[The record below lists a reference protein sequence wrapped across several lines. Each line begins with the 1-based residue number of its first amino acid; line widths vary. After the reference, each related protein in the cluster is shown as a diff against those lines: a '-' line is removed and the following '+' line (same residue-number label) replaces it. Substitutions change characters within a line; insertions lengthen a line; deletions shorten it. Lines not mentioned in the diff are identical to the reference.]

1 MRQAPEESGPVSTP
15 NPQPAEVE
23 PGIWD
28 HERRRLTLG
37 LVFTVTLVAFEA
49 LAISTVMPVVAD
61 DLGGLSLYGWVF
73 SGFFL
78 GNLLGIVFAGHA
90 ADREGTA
97 PPFLAGLLLFA
108 AGLLAAG
115 LAPSMGVLVVARVL
129 QGIGA
134 GVIPAISY
142 ITVGRSYPPLLRPRA
157 FAITATAWLIPGLI
171 GPVASSAI
179 ADLWGWR
186 AVFLALLPFV
196 LLAGVITLP
205 ALSHSPGSGLQDS
218 ASPLTDRRREGVLL
232 TLGSAMVLGAISGP
246 APPVA
251 VVLALVGVPLA
262 AWSFLGLVPPGT
274 MRLAPGIPAAIAVR
288 GILTFSFFGTDA
300 YVSLSFQDVRHQ
312 PTWVAGLSLTICTIC
327 WSVAVWVQER
337 WILRAGPRRVV
348 GVGFA
353 LLTISIALMFTVLG
367 SLPIPLAV
375 CVWGIGGFA
384 IGLCYASLSVT
395 VLGLAEPGREGAVTA
410 SLQVSD
416 VLGIA
421 LGVGVAGAFVALGDA
436 RSWSTGTALEMA
448 FACTMAVALVGI
460 VAARRLPTT
469 LPL

>member
-1 MRQAPEESGPVSTP
+1 MASVPVS
-15 NPQPAEVE
+15 PQSTSPQ

-37 LVFTVTLVAFEA
+37 LVLTVTLVAFEA

-97 PPFLAGLLLFA
+97 LPFLAGLLLFG
-108 AGLLAAG
+108 AGLLVAG

-134 GVIPAISY
+134 GVIATISY
-142 ITVGRSYPPLLRPRA
+142 ITVGRSYPPILRPRA
-157 FAITATAWLIPGLI
+157 FAVTATAWLIPGLI
-171 GPVASSAI
+171 GPVASIAI
-179 ADLWGWR
+179 ADVWGWR
-186 AVFLALLPFV
+186 AVFLALLPFI
-196 LLAGVITLP
+196 LLAGFITLP
-205 ALSHSPGSGLQDS
+205 ALVHSPGADRAATVG
-218 ASPLTDRRREGVLL
+218 PLTDRRRAGVLL
-232 TLGSAMVLGAISGP
+232 TLGSAMVLGSISGP
-246 APPVA
+246 SPPVA

-262 AWSFLGLVPPGT
+262 AWSFLSLVPTGT
-274 MRLAPGIPAAIAVR
+274 MRLAAGIPAAIAVR

-300 YVSLSFQDVRHQ
+300 YVSLSFQDVRDQ
-312 PTWVAGLSLTICTIC
+312 PTWVAGLSLTICTLC

-337 WILRAGPRRVV
+337 WILRVGPRRVV

-353 LLTISIALMFTVLG
+353 LLSISIALMFTVLG

-395 VLGLAEPGREGAVTA
+395 VLGLAEPGREGAATA

-421 LGVGVAGAFVALGDA
+421 LGVGVAGAFVALGET
-436 RSWSTGTALEMA
+436 RSWSTGGALQWA
-448 FACTMAVALVGI
+448 FACTLAMAVVGI
-460 VAARRLPTT
+460 AASRRLPTT
-469 LPL
+469 LPT

>member
-1 MRQAPEESGPVSTP
+1 MSRAPRASVPVSPHSTSAP
-15 NPQPAEVE
+15 

-28 HERRRLTLG
+28 HERGRLTLG
-37 LVFTVTLVAFEA
+37 LVLTVTLVAFEA

-90 ADREGTA
+90 ADRQGTA
-97 PPFLAGLLLFA
+97 VPFLVGLVLFAIGLLV
-108 AGLLAAG
+108 AG
-115 LAPSMGVLVVARVL
+115 LAPSMGVLVASRVL

-134 GVIPAISY
+134 GVIPAITY
-142 ITVGRSYPPLLRPRA
+142 IAVGRSYPPMLRPRA

-179 ADLWGWR
+179 AEVWGWR
-186 AVFLALLPFV
+186 AVFLVLLPFI
-196 LLAGVITLP
+196 LLAGFITLP
-205 ALSHSPGSGLQDS
+205 ALVHSSGVDR
-218 ASPLTDRRREGVLL
+218 ATTVGPLSDHRRAAVLL
-232 TLGSAMVLGAISGP
+232 TLGSAMVLGAISGVQP
-246 APPVA
+246 VVA
-251 VVLALVGVPLA
+251 VGLALVGVPLA
-262 AWSFLGLVPPGT
+262 ARSFIALMPPGI
-274 MRLAPGIPAAIAVR
+274 MRAAPGIPAAIAVR
-288 GILTFSFFGTDA
+288 GILTFSFFGTDV

-337 WILRAGPRRVV
+337 WILRVGPRRVV
-348 GVGFA
+348 GVGFV
-353 LLTISIALMFTVLG
+353 LLAISILLMFGVIG
-367 SLPIPLAV
+367 SLPIPLSIG
-375 CVWGIGGFA
+375 VWGIGGFA

-395 VLGLAEPGREGAVTA
+395 VLGLAEPGREGAATA

-421 LGVGVAGAFVALGDA
+421 LGVGVAGAFVALGET
-436 RSWSTGTALEMA
+436 RSWSTGGALQWA
-448 FACTMAVALVGI
+448 FACTLAMAVVG
-460 VAARRLPTT
+460 VAASRRLPTT
-469 LPL
+469 LPT